1 MKMTLYF
8 LANFFLMFH
17 YLILKKKE
25 SKQFA
30 GTSYNILTFLFGL
43 KIFLILVFLEILV
56 NFFF

>member
-1 MKMTLYF
+1 
-8 LANFFLMFH
+8 MFH